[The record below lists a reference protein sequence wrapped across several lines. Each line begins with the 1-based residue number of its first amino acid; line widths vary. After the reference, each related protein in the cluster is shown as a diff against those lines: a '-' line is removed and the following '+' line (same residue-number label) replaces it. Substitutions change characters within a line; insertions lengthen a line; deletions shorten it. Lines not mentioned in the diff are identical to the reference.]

1 MTAAASAQGP
11 AGRAAAARFLDPRVL
26 ARIGNLDLVARTV
39 IDGFVSGQHR
49 ATFRGISTDFA
60 EHRAYVP
67 GDDVRFVDWRVY
79 ARTDRLYVRTFEAE
93 TNADL
98 VLALDVSRSMDFGAK
113 GLAKLDYAR
122 FLLASLAH
130 LAGRQRDK
138 VGLVAFDSGLVD
150 VVPPSV
156 RHRDEVLRH
165 LERLRPGGPGD
176 LAAAMRRV
184 GDGLHRRGI
193 VVVVSDFYV
202 APEDAASALDGLRV
216 RGHDVIALQV
226 LDPVEIDLE
235 LEGAEVLE
243 DLETGERLPVSPQ
256 ALAGEYRRLVEDH
269 GEALRARLG
278 ERRVDFS
285 RFDTAAP
292 LDHALFA
299 YLAGRARLARVR

>member
-1 MTAAASAQGP
+1 M
-11 AGRAAAARFLDPRVL
+11 
-26 ARIGNLDLVARTV
+26 
-39 IDGFVSGQHR
+39 
-49 ATFRGISTDFA
+49 
-60 EHRAYVP
+60 
-67 GDDVRFVDWRVY
+67 
-79 ARTDRLYVRTFEAE
+79 
-93 TNADL
+93 
-98 VLALDVSRSMDFGAK
+98 
-113 GLAKLDYAR
+113 
-122 FLLASLAH
+122 
-130 LAGRQRDK
+130 
-138 VGLVAFDSGLVD
+138 
-150 VVPPSV
+150 VPPSV